1 MLIKVKYFERLE
13 LFLNTIQSIILAIIQ
28 GITELFPIS
37 SVAHGVLTPYVFH
50 WNLDQEFLKVHFLP
64 YVVMLHL
71 GTALALFLFFWRD
84 WVDIIKSLF
93 SGSKKVLILVIVA
106 TLPAAIIG
114 LVLEKPLTSLFSNV
128 TTAALFL
135 IVNGF
140 FLYFGEKLRSKGTK
154 EIEDLSIKQAA
165 IIGLFQSLALVPG
178 FSRSGSSM
186 TAGFWAGL
194 KHEASAR
201 FSMILA
207 TPIIAG
213 ASILEVPKILKSH
226 TPGLMHISL
235 VGGVVAGVFAF
246 ISVWILMNW
255 FKRKEINA
263 MRPFAYYCWAVGAI
277 VLLTKLI

>member
-1 MLIKVKYFERLE
+1 MNI
-13 LFLNTIQSIILAIIQ
+13 IQTIILSIVQ

-50 WNLDQEFLKVHFLP
+50 WNLDQEFLQVHFLP

-71 GTALALFLFFWRD
+71 GTALALFLFFWRE
-84 WVDIIKSLF
+84 WVEIIKSLF
-93 SGSKKVLILVIVA
+93 TGSKKVLLLIIVA

-114 LVLEKPLTSLFSNV
+114 LVLEKPLTALFSNV

-140 FLYFGEKLRSKGTK
+140 FLYFGEKLRSRGTK
-154 EIEDLSIKQAA
+154 EIEDLTIKQAA
-165 IIGLFQSLALVPG
+165 VIGLFQSLALIPG

-186 TAGFWAGL
+186 TAGFWYGL
-194 KHEASAR
+194 THEASAR
-201 FSMILA
+201 FSMLLA

-226 TPGLMHISL
+226 TPGLMQMSL
-235 VGGVVAGVFAF
+235 LGGVVAGIFAF
-246 ISVWILMNW
+246 LSVWILMHW
-255 FKRKEINA
+255 FKKKEIQA
-263 MRPFAYYCWAVGAI
+263 MRPFAYYCWAVGAL
-277 VLLTKLI
+277 VLISRII